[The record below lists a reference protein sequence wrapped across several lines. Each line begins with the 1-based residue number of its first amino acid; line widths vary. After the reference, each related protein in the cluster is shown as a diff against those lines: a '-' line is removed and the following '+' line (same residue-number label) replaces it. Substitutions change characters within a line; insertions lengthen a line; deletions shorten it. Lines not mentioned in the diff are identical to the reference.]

1 MVERDLDRV
10 RQISRKKYKVVFSV
24 LSKHSHILL
33 KSQGYLLHF
42 EDECT
47 LKMRDVNDM
56 SRSRK
61 KTCIPF

>member
-1 MVERDLDRV
+1 MVQRDLDRV

-24 LSKHSHILL
+24 PSKHSHILRE
-33 KSQGYLLHF
+33 SQGYLLHF
-42 EDECT
+42 EDDCT